1 VVFSS
6 TKITYG
12 YALPDLRAGTDI
24 AEWVGG
30 AASDASSEARAS
42 YKVADF
48 AGNWDVLLQSLNGA
62 GRDHRQGCKS
72 KNTEEGGLN
81 FERFE
86 VVGL

>member
-1 VVFSS
+1 VIFSS

-12 YALPDLRAGTDI
+12 NALPDLRAGTDI

-42 YKVADF
+42 YKVTDF
-48 AGNWDVLLQSLNGA
+48 AGNWDVLLKSLNGA
-62 GRDHRQGCKS
+62 GRGHRQGCKS
-72 KNTEEGGLN
+72 EDTEEGGLHI
-81 FERFE
+81 ERFE